1 MCLTLSSAK
10 AQPYKTIP
18 TYKPYKW
25 MFGVHWLVVE
35 DDGSPFTGMINV
47 VKSWNLLPYPSRITV
62 DRYFKKGFSAEVGV
76 AYMQYYPIKVVNGL
90 NVNAVH
96 FNFDLHAKYSLA
108 SLYVPKAKWIEPYF
122 QLGASYTFRS
132 ATTTTHAP
140 TFNAGGGMNFWI
152 DKNWGIQL
160 STQAKFG
167 LFPRFFISTNY
178 LQYNA
183 GVVYRT
189 SWEKPN
195 RSPNDKKRYPW
206 TKDRQKYKPKNG
218 H

>member
-1 MCLTLSSAK
+1 
-10 AQPYKTIP
+10 
-18 TYKPYKW
+18 
-25 MFGVHWLVVE
+25 MFGVHWLVIE
-35 DDGSPFTGMINV
+35 DDGNPFGGMINV
-47 VKSWNLLPYPSRITV
+47 PRSWNLLPYPSRITV
-62 DRYFKKGFSAEVGV
+62 DRYLKKGFSLELDA
-76 AYMQYYPIKVVNGL
+76 AYMQYYPGKQINGL
-90 NVNAVH
+90 NGVSAVH
-96 FNFDLHAKYSLA
+96 FNADIHAKYSP
-108 SLYVPKAKWIEPYF
+108 YVTYAPRVKWLEPYF
-122 QLGASYTFRS
+122 MLGVSYTFRS
-132 ATTTTHAP
+132 ATTTAHAP
-140 TFNAGGGMNFWI
+140 TFNGGGGVNFWI

-189 SWEKPN
+189 SWERPR

-206 TKDRQKYKPKNG
+206 TKDKQKYKPKNG